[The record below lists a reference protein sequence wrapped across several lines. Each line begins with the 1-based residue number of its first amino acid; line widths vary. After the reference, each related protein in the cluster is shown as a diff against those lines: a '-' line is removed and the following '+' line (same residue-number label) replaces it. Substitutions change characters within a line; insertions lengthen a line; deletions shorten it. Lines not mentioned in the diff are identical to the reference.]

1 GGGFHYQV
9 AEARGEALPVCV
21 ILGGDPVLM
30 LASIAPL
37 PENIDELAF
46 AAYLRGAPLPLAR
59 ARTVPLEVPA
69 MAEFVLEGEVPPR
82 ERRMEGPFGDHFGHY
97 SHAAEFPV
105 FHIKAVTRRKNAIYP
120 ASVVGQPPQ
129 EDRAIGDALQDMMA
143 PLAR

>member
-1 GGGFHYQV
+1 
-9 AEARGEALPVCV
+9 
-21 ILGGDPVLM
+21 
-30 LASIAPL
+30 
-37 PENIDELAF
+37 
-46 AAYLRGAPLPLAR
+46 
-59 ARTVPLEVPA
+59 RTVPLEVPA

-129 EDRAIGDALQDMMA
+129 EDRAIGDALQEMMA
-143 PLAR
+143 PLARMMHPEVRDLWAFYEAGFHNLLAISVRER